1 MWSNRNS
8 CWSHWVAEYH
18 QCCAWSRCKPFGHN
32 KNVTNVK
39 LKPAKNTVKIQLMPV
54 IDTPCSFF
62 TLWWWIHEAETEAS
76 KRPNHCYSSVD
87 CTSAFSPILCVFVR
101 RHMLRTRSSGVN
113 CPLIAP
119 PLLNY
124 TFQSGR
130 LRLQHAAV
138 WAVQSGKQLIPKCL
152 AALISAREI
161 KAST

>member
-39 LKPAKNTVKIQLMPV
+39 LKPAKNTTNACYWYTVH
-54 IDTPCSFF
+54 FF

-76 KRPNHCYSSVD
+76 KHPNHCYSSVD
-87 CTSAFSPILCVFVR
+87 CTSAFSPILCIFVR
-101 RHMLRTRSSGVN
+101 CHMLRARSSGVN

-130 LRLQHAAV
+130 LRLQHPAV
-138 WAVQSGKQLIPKCL
+138 WAVQSGKQLILKCL
-152 AALISAREI
+152 AALISEI
-161 KAST
+161 KTSA

>member
-39 LKPAKNTVKIQLMPV
+39 LKPAKNTTNACYWYTVH
-54 IDTPCSFF
+54 FF

-76 KRPNHCYSSVD
+76 KHPNHCYSSVD
-87 CTSAFSPILCVFVR
+87 CTSAFSPILCIFVR
-101 RHMLRTRSSGVN
+101 CHMLRARSSGVN

-130 LRLQHAAV
+130 LRLQHPAV
-138 WAVQSGKQLIPKCL
+138 WAVQSGKQLILKCL
-152 AALISAREI
+152 AALISEI
-161 KAST
+161 KTST

>member
-1 MWSNRNS
+1 MWNNRNI
-8 CWSHWVAEYH
+8 CWSHWVPEYH

-39 LKPAKNTVKIQLMPV
+39 LKPAKNTVKLQLMPG
-54 IDTPCSFF
+54 INTPCSLLHCDGEY
-62 TLWWWIHEAETEAS
+62 TRGW
-76 KRPNHCYSSVD
+76 NCYSSVD
-87 CTSAFSPILCVFVR
+87 CTSAFSPILCIFVR
-101 RHMLRTRSSGVN
+101 RHMLRARSSGVN

-138 WAVQSGKQLIPKCL
+138 WAVCSLGSSLFSSALQLWFQL
-152 AALISAREI
+152 GR
-161 KAST
+161 